1 MKKFL
6 LTLATAVLCATFGH
20 AQAIQDEVA
29 IIQSAFGMEKEAL
42 VREAMQLSPD
52 KAEAFWTV
60 YRQYEEERRALARN
74 RMGIIAEY
82 IDKYN
87 TLTDADAMSLAQR
100 TVKADMDVSK
110 LHSKYLKRFAKA
122 TTPTDAAKFL
132 QLDRHIHAAVRLMV
146 SDNLPFL
153 VEK

>member
-1 MKKFL
+1 MKKLFFS
-6 LTLATAVLCATFGH
+6 LATVLLCAAFGQ
-20 AQAIQDEVA
+20 AQTVQDEVA
-29 IIQSAFGMEKEAL
+29 LIQSAFGLEKEAL

-52 KAEAFWTV
+52 KADAFWTV
-60 YRQYEEERRALARN
+60 YRQYEEERRTLARN

-100 TVKADMDVSK
+100 TVKADMAVSK

-122 TTPTDAAKFL
+122 TTPTEAAKFL